1 MRRLAAVVGTILLA
15 LGCDEFP
22 RVEITPVEEPAE
34 PSSGFSEE
42 RLARLTEGMQ
52 RYVDGPLISGVVTLV
67 HRRGEEAH
75 ADVLGLQDVEGGVA
89 MRRDTIFRIYSMSKP
104 ITSVAVLILFEEGKL
119 RLTDPV
125 GKWLPELAE
134 PRVMKDPAGLIGE
147 TEPARFPITVRD
159 LLTHTSGLAYSFT
172 APPALRQ
179 ALTEAGL
186 LARDTPAEMT
196 PDLFMERLGALPLL
210 YQPETR
216 WNYSL
221 STDVLGVLVERVSG
235 QPFAE
240 FLAERIFEPLGMVD
254 TSFWVPAEKMD
265 RFAVNY
271 AVDPKTGERV
281 VVDHPETSTYAKP
294 PGFASGGGGLV
305 STADDYMRFARMILN
320 EGELDGVRIL
330 SRKTVELMTQNSL
343 RDEERAPDDP
353 IASLVLRGQG
363 FGLGVSVVE
372 DVGATRAPGSVG
384 RNGWGGAAGTWYFV
398 DFEED
403 LAAVLMV
410 QLFIDPRVPILQ
422 DFQTL
427 VYQSIDD

>member
-1 MRRLAAVVGTILLA
+1 
-15 LGCDEFP
+15 
-22 RVEITPVEEPAE
+22 
-34 PSSGFSEE
+34 
-42 RLARLTEGMQ
+42 
-52 RYVDGPLISGVVTLV
+52 
-67 HRRGEEAH
+67 
-75 ADVLGLQDVEGGVA
+75 
-89 MRRDTIFRIYSMSKP
+89 
-104 ITSVAVLILFEEGKL
+104 
-119 RLTDPV
+119 
-125 GKWLPELAE
+125 
-134 PRVMKDPAGLIGE
+134 
-147 TEPARFPITVRD
+147 
-159 LLTHTSGLAYSFT
+159 
-172 APPALRQ
+172 
-179 ALTEAGL
+179 
-186 LARDTPAEMT
+186 
-196 PDLFMERLGALPLL
+196 MERLGALPLL

-353 IASLVLRGQG
+353 IASLMLRGQG